1 MPSSR
6 CSLSAIIAAAVI
18 GLSLPLAMA
27 PASLAELAK
36 PSSVD
41 ILFERKHLAN
51 VDAGADLDY
60 RFQRTVSHPEI
71 LGQPFSDDI
80 HVQVK
85 KVGTD
90 GTRDVV
96 IKVFSGERAREPQP
110 IEGLTGNP
118 ILVVFLD
125 RAVSSFLAVAGGK
138 VPYLKDRFRT
148 ALRERATV
156 EPVKVLL
163 GDKTVEA
170 HRVTVIPYAG
180 DLNASKMRG
189 FENSRFS
196 FVVSEAVP
204 GQFVEL
210 LATYEN
216 TEKVAPRLEER
227 TLMIGAQ
234 VIP

>member
-1 MPSSR
+1 MSSSR
-6 CSLSAIIAAAVI
+6 AFLNAIYAATVI
-18 GLSLPLAMA
+18 GFFMPLAQA
-27 PASLAELAK
+27 PAARAEVGK
-36 PSSVD
+36 PSSTD
-41 ILFERKHLAN
+41 LLFEHKHLSN
-51 VDAGADLDY
+51 VESGADLDY
-60 RFQRTVSHPEI
+60 RFQRTVSHPEL

-85 KVGTD
+85 KTGAD

-96 IKVFSGERAREPQP
+96 IKVFSGERARDPQP

-125 RAVSSFLAVAGGK
+125 RAIASYMAVAGGK
-138 VPYLKDRFRT
+138 IPYLKDRFRT
-148 ALRERATV
+148 ALRERATIDS
-156 EPVKVLL
+156 VKVML
-163 GDKTVEA
+163 GDKTVDA
-170 HRVTVIPYAG
+170 QRITITPYAG
-180 DLNASKMRG
+180 DLNAAKMRG

-196 FVVSEAVP
+196 FVVSDAVP

-216 TEKVAPRLEER
+216 TDKAAPRLEER
-227 TLMIGAQ
+227 TLMVGAQ